1 MLIRCSIMF
10 FLGEKFILNFQWNLK
25 GPEISKAKLKN
36 NKVENLTVPDLKNI
50 L

>member
-1 MLIRCSIMF
+1 MLNYVFSGRKIHP
-10 FLGEKFILNFQWNLK
+10 KFPMESQ